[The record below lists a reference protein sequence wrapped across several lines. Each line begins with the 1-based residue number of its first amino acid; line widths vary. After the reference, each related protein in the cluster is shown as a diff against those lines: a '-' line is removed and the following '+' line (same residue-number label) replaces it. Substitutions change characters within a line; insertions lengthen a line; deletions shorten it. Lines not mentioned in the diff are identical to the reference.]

1 MKKSPPPSAAASSKS
16 DVSPPWRGLALV
28 LLAVNVLLLTWVVT
42 RMTRAK
48 EAPVPTPVAASP
60 APAPA
65 LAPAKPKGPYAA
77 LGSYMAENNRLA
89 DLGWSE
95 AQFAEFLAGMRASY
109 EGRGLPLDEDAK
121 KLRDEISAKVQAML
135 AAEQPDPVEDYFK
148 MLRDQEGAVRTA
160 SGLHYRVTEEGA
172 GPKATAT
179 DVVVMS
185 FSARQPD
192 GKELPELSRAR
203 VRVAVA
209 DLLPGI
215 AEGVQLLSVGGK
227 ALVFV
232 PAALSFRAANWPKDV
247 PPGMPLAF
255 FVELHEI
262 ESAAP

>member
-1 MKKSPPPSAAASSKS
+1 MKKSPPPSVAASSKS

-28 LLAVNVLLLTWVVT
+28 LLAVNVLLLVWVVT
-42 RMTRAK
+42 RISRAK
-48 EAPVPTPVAASP
+48 EIPAPVPAVASP
-60 APAPA
+60 APS
-65 LAPAKPKGPYAA
+65 LAPTKPKGAYAA

-121 KLRDEISAKVQAML
+121 KLRDEISAKVQTML

-148 MLRDQEGAVRTA
+148 MLRDQEGAQRTA

-172 GPKATAT
+172 GPKAKAT

-232 PAALSFRAANWPKDV
+232 PAALSFTAANWPADV

-262 ESAAP
+262 GSSAP

>member
-1 MKKSPPPSAAASSKS
+1 MKQSPSPSAAASKS

-28 LLAVNVLLLTWVVT
+28 LLAVNLLLLTWVVT
-42 RMTRAK
+42 RMSRAK
-48 EAPVPTPVAASP
+48 ELPSVAPTTP
-60 APAPA
+60 APATA
-65 LAPAKPKGPYAA
+65 ATPAKPKGPYAA
-77 LGSYMAENNRLA
+77 LGSHMAENNRLA

-121 KLRDEISAKVQAML
+121 KLRDEISAKVQGPL
-135 AAEQPDPVEDYFK
+135 AAEQPDPVEDYFR
-148 MLRDQEGAVRTA
+148 MLRDQEGAMRTA
-160 SGLHYRVTEEGA
+160 SGLHYRVTEVGA
-172 GPKATAT
+172 GPKAKAA

-232 PAALSFRAANWPKDV
+232 PAALSFSAANWPKEV

-262 ESAAP
+262 ERAAP